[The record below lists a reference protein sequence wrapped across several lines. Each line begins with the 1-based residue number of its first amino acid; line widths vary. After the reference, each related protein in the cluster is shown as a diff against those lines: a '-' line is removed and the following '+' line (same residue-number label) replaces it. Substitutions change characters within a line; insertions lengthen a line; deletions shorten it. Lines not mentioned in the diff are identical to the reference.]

1 MINKISKQIVILEHG
16 NGRLGNQLWNHVSV
30 LAYCLENG
38 YRFKNHSFFDYYLAF
53 KSPKPNLL
61 VWLISHESIRKNP
74 IYTLVRPYRRYIN
87 LVKKFFSKQVVYS
100 GDLRQFYLPPNQP
113 NRDEAELGK
122 IKGFEKDS
130 GRTLYFCGWMF
141 RNPIGIKK
149 HRLEITSS
157 IIPNKKISREVD
169 GFIGKIRQKY
179 RHLIGVHIRQG
190 DYVNN
195 FMNGKY
201 YFPPEK
207 VPSILHEYL
216 NFSGIPRE
224 KVCFIICSDGPIDRF
239 NFTGLN
245 IELGLG
251 EAVRDLF
258 ILSKTDLIIGSD
270 STFGAF
276 ASYQGNKPFIVL
288 CKSGSIDWEY
298 YRNQKEFFENKYSTL
313 VFY

>member
-1 MINKISKQIVILEHG
+1 MTSKPNKQIVILEHG
-16 NGRLGNQLWNHVSV
+16 NGRLGNQLWNHISV

-38 YRFKNHSFFDYYLAF
+38 YRFKNHSFFDYYLSF
-53 KSPKPNLL
+53 VKPKPNLP
-61 VWLISHESIRKNP
+61 VWIISHELIRKNP

-87 LVKKFFSKQVVYS
+87 LIKKLLSNQVVYS
-100 GDLRQFYLPPNQP
+100 GDLYQFYLPPSQP
-113 NRDEAELGK
+113 NRDEAELKK
-122 IKGFEKDS
+122 IRDFEKDS
-130 GRTLYFCGWMF
+130 GQTLYFCGWMF
-141 RNPIGIKK
+141 RNPVGIKK
-149 HRLEITSS
+149 YHQEITSS
-157 IIPNKKISREVD
+157 IVPNKKIDREVE

-179 RHLIGVHIRQG
+179 EHLVGIHIRQG
-190 DYVNN
+190 DYVN

-207 VPSILHEYL
+207 VPQILHEYL
-216 NFSGIPRE
+216 NFSGIPKE
-224 KVCFIICSDGPIDRF
+224 KVCFVICSDGPIDKS

-258 ILSKTDLIIGSD
+258 TLSKTDLIIGSD
-270 STFGAF
+270 STFGTF

-288 CKSGSIDWEY
+288 STPGQIDWEY
-298 YRNQKEFFENKYSTL
+298 YRDRKEFFENKYSTL